1 MSLLSA
7 ILGGLLL
14 GLFMAI
20 SVGPTLF
27 AIIKYSLNHS
37 YKTGLAFVMGVSV
50 SDIMYVT
57 IANLAAPWL
66 DFIYK
71 YERQVALAGGAIL
84 LCIGLFGLL
93 RKYRPVRPS
102 SSRNV
107 ISNGHYFRI
116 FASGFLLNT
125 ANPGVIINW
134 IASVTLVTNATLELT
149 RMQGAVYRMVFF
161 GTCLLLVLGIDVL
174 KVLLADSIRRRLTL
188 RKVMYLQKIS
198 AACLFVI
205 GVGLLLFTLYGNYFK
220 EGKNKPSP
228 KKPLSFTSSTLHKI
242 T

>member
-1 MSLLSA
+1 MSLTSA

-27 AIIKYSLNHS
+27 AIIRYSLNHS
-37 YKTGLAFVMGVSV
+37 YKTGLAFVLGVSV

-71 YERQVALAGGAIL
+71 YERTVALLGGIIL
-84 LCIGLFGLL
+84 AVIGLFGLL
-93 RKYRPVRPS
+93 RKYTPRRPS
-102 SSRNV
+102 STQSIV
-107 ISNGHYFRI
+107 TNGHYFRI
-116 FASGFLLNT
+116 WLSGFLINT

-134 IASVTLVTNATLELT
+134 IASVTLVTNATASLT
-149 RMQGAVYRMVFF
+149 TGQGIVYRAVFF
-161 GTCLLLVLGIDVL
+161 GCCLVLVLGVDML
-174 KVLLADSIRRRLTL
+174 KVFLADSIRKRLTL

-198 AACLFVI
+198 SACLFVI
-205 GVGLLLFTLYGNYFK
+205 GTGLILFTLFGGYFDK
-220 EGKNKPSP
+220 
-228 KKPLSFTSSTLHKI
+228 KKPGSVPAPAATTHSL
-242 T
+242 

>member
-1 MSLLSA
+1 MSLISA

-37 YKTGLAFVMGVSV
+37 YKTGLAFVMGVSI
-50 SDIMYVT
+50 SDIMYVS

-71 YERQVALAGGAIL
+71 YEKQVALVGGAIL
-84 LCIGLFGLL
+84 FFVGLL
-93 RKYRPVRPS
+93 GLIRKYKPVRPS
-102 SSRNV
+102 SSKNI
-107 ISNGHYFRI
+107 ISSGHYFRI
-116 FASGFLLNT
+116 FSSGFLINT

-134 IASVTLVTNATLELT
+134 IASVTLVTNATAKMTTME
-149 RMQGAVYRMVFF
+149 GGIYRLAFF
-161 GTCLLLVLGIDVL
+161 GTCLALVLGVDFL
-174 KVLLADSIRRRLTL
+174 KVFLADNIRRKLTL

-198 AACLFVI
+198 GACLLII
-205 GVGLLLFTLYGNYFK
+205 GAALIAFTLFGNYFD
-220 EGKNKPSP
+220 EPKNIK
-228 KKPLSFTSSTLHKI
+228 TSASIQHI
-242 T
+242 Q